1 MGGTGR
7 KVSEELEVDVH
18 ILATNSTGADDTT
31 AGEVEAQ
38 AEAILASIE
47 TALRA
52 DNTVGSAVMYAE
64 LDSFESIPDSDS
76 DGLTCMIEAVITCQ
90 ANL

>member
-1 MGGTGR
+1 MNTESLVTYRGSCHCGVVR
-7 KVSEELEVDVH
+7 F
-18 ILATNSTGADDTT
+18 
-31 AGEVEAQ
+31 EVEAQ

-47 TALRA
+47 TALRG